1 MALVFPGTEIPIP
14 SSSKSVTF
22 GPGIAAATVRDSA
35 SDTNDSEPRY
45 VSTRAGILTSAKGKD
60 RGESFWV
67 EGVSKRYVPA
77 QRDIV
82 LGTIVARHAEG
93 YRVDLG
99 GAHMA
104 ALDAL
109 AFEAATKRSK
119 PNLKVSVHAIY
130 VLGLVS
136 WCLGWVC

>member
-14 SSSKSVTF
+14 SSSKSVTL
-22 GPGIAAATVRDSA
+22 GPGIALASA
-35 SDTNDSEPRY
+35 RSDEIEPRY
-45 VSTRAGILTSAKGKD
+45 VATRAGLLSSTKGKD

-67 EGVSKRYVPA
+67 EGISKRYIPA

-104 ALDAL
+104 SLDAL
-109 AFEAATKRSK
+109 AFEGATKRSK
-119 PNLKVSVHAIY
+119 PNLKVS
-130 VLGLVS
+130 LD
-136 WCLGWVC
+136 